1 MAKKKKTTQEIL
13 PWTNGEIEALLI
25 EVILHGTEVAK
36 IDFKTEIETST
47 SEQKADLL
55 KDIIAIANTFDD
67 SYGDHGF
74 IIYGAKAKAITGITQ
89 TESDTDKFQNH
100 IEQLLKTYIS
110 PMPPIYVLGFETTAY
125 SDKT

>member
-47 SEQKADLL
+47 NEQKAELL

-67 SYGDHGF
+67 SYEDHGF
-74 IIYGAKAKAITGITQ
+74 IIYGVKAKTITGITQ